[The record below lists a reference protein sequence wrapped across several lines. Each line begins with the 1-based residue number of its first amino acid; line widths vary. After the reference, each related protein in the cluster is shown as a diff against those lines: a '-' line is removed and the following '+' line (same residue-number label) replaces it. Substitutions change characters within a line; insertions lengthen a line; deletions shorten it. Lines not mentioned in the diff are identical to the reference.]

1 MILDMRH
8 RNRADVTVDIRKSAG
23 IEILEGVD
31 IESRH
36 ERYGY
41 GKVHLSREQV
51 RHLAARF
58 TQLDVAF
65 GEHAH
70 PTAQSLTT
78 TMMPHCG
85 AEAFPVTELIGDE
98 VNLVGVKVQVEGDG
112 SAYLMP
118 DQLAPVRHELD
129 HISRQYLG
137 HGAWGG
143 EDARDQ

>member
-1 MILDMRH
+1 MILGMRH
-8 RNRADVTVDIRKSAG
+8 KNLATVKADIRTSAG
-23 IEILEGVD
+23 IDILEGVD
-31 IESRH
+31 IESQHDRFGH
-36 ERYGY
+36 
-41 GKVHLSREQV
+41 GKVRLNREQV

-65 GEHAH
+65 GEHGH

-85 AEAFPVTELIGDE
+85 AEAFPVTEVTGDD
-98 VNLVGVKVQVEGDG
+98 VTLVGVKIQVDGDG
-112 SAYLMP
+112 SLYLMP
-118 DQLAPVRHELD
+118 DQLGPVRSELD

>member
-8 RNRADVTVDIRKSAG
+8 RSHAHVTVDIRNSAG
-23 IEILEGVD
+23 VEILEGVD

-36 ERYGY
+36 ERFGH
-41 GKVHLSREQV
+41 GKVHLNREQL

-65 GEHAH
+65 GINAH
-70 PTAQSLTT
+70 PTARSLTT
-78 TMMPHCG
+78 TMMPYCG
-85 AEAFPVTELIGDE
+85 AEAFPVTELIGDD
-98 VNLVGVKVQVEGDG
+98 VNLIGVKVQVEGDG
-112 SAYLMP
+112 SLYLMP
-118 DQLAPVRHELD
+118 DQLGPVRHELD
-129 HISRQYLG
+129 HISRHYLG

>member
-1 MILDMRH
+1 MILDTRH
-8 RNRADVTVDIRKSAG
+8 RNVAHVTVDVRKSAG
-23 IEILEGVD
+23 IEILNGVD

-36 ERYGY
+36 ERFGHAR
-41 GKVHLSREQV
+41 VHLNREQV

-70 PTAQSLTT
+70 PTAKSLTT

-98 VNLVGVKVQVEGDG
+98 VHLIGVKVQVDDDG
-112 SAYLMP
+112 SLYIMP
-118 DQLAPVRHELD
+118 DQLATVRHELD
-129 HISRQYLG
+129 HISRHYLG